1 MIDHGKER
9 HLDVGVVLRSEQDF
23 LLTNQDFDLGQH
35 FMVRECKRS
44 YSG

>member
-23 LLTNQDFDLGQH
+23 LLLIDHGKERHLDVGVVLRSEQDF
-35 FMVRECKRS
+35 
-44 YSG
+44 